1 MASIARIRR
10 VWQSDK
16 QNAKQSERFGRSEYQ
31 TREADPGCALFPIR
45 IVRLH
50 SRDPFAGVQICS
62 HLDIEDLYIRGTYGK
77 PIGHNN
83 ICASSVHG
91 DETYKKGITSITVR
105 LQLSFSL
112 LLASTNPYIA
122 ERERRKDVFFPAILH
137 RANPHCS
144 ESAIS

>member
-1 MASIARIRR
+1 MTSIARICR

-16 QNAKQSERFGRSEYQ
+16 QNEKRSERLERSEYR

-45 IVRLH
+45 IVHLY
-50 SRDPFAGVQICS
+50 SRGPFADVQIRS
-62 HLDIEDLYIRGTYGK
+62 HLDIKDLHIRGTYGK
-77 PIGHNN
+77 PIGHNT
-83 ICASSVHG
+83 CVSSAHG
-91 DETYKKGITSITVR
+91 DENYKKGTTSITVL

-112 LLASTNPYIA
+112 LLASINSYIA